1 MSTRTRLYRLA
12 RPALVVATC
21 CSVVGCSL
29 SPGGPEYSEL
39 GLRAEDG
46 SGVVL
51 GSACTPLPVL
61 PGGTVVRDV
70 TLAPGLSA
78 HVLAVRD
85 SAEVTLHGIEEQA
98 AAHRAFSQ
106 ATLYGTFAE
115 TLAVTTETGVHYTV
129 WFSAPCDATEAPQ
142 ND

>member
-1 MSTRTRLYRLA
+1 MSSRTRPHPLA
-12 RPALVVATC
+12 RRVLVIATC
-21 CSVVGCSL
+21 CSLSACSFT
-29 SPGGPEYSEL
+29 PGGPEYTEL

-46 SGVVL
+46 SNVVL

-70 TLAPGLSA
+70 TLAPDLSA

-85 SAEVTLHGIEEQA
+85 SVAVTLHGAEDRA
-98 AAHRAFSQ
+98 AAQRDFSQ
-106 ATLYGTFAE
+106 ATLYDGFAE
-115 TLAVTTETGVHYTV
+115 TLSVTTETGGHYTV

>member
-1 MSTRTRLYRLA
+1 MSTRTRLHRLA
-12 RPALVVATC
+12 RHALVIATC
-21 CSVVGCSL
+21 CSLFGCSL
-29 SPGGPEYSEL
+29 TPGGPEYTEL

-46 SGVVL
+46 SNVVL

-85 SAEVTLHGIEEQA
+85 SVDVTLRGVEDGA

-106 ATLYGTFAE
+106 ATLYGGFAE
-115 TLAVTTETGVHYTV
+115 TLSVTTETAGHYTV
-129 WFSAPCDATEAPQ
+129 WFSAPCDATAAPQ
-142 ND
+142 NE